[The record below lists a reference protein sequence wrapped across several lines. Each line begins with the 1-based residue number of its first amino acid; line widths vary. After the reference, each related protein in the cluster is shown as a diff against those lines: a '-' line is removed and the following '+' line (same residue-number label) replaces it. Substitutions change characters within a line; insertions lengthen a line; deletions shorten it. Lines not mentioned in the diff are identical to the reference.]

1 MMSIEDAIDQI
12 EDLMTD
18 IWHGANEGRAIYV
31 SEDDYRALAV
41 AKEALEEKMGG

>member
-1 MMSIEDAIDQI
+1 MMSIDEAIDQI

-18 IWHGANEGRAIYV
+18 VWYGASEGKAIYV
-31 SEDDYRALAV
+31 SEDDYNALAV

>member
-1 MMSIEDAIDQI
+1 MMGIDEAIDQI

-18 IWHGANEGRAIYV
+18 IWYGANMGKPIYV

-41 AKEALEEKMGG
+41 AKEALEEKLGG

>member
-1 MMSIEDAIDQI
+1 MMSVEEAIDQI

-18 IWHGANEGRAIYV
+18 IWYGADMGKPIYV
-31 SEDDYRALAV
+31 SEDDYKALAV